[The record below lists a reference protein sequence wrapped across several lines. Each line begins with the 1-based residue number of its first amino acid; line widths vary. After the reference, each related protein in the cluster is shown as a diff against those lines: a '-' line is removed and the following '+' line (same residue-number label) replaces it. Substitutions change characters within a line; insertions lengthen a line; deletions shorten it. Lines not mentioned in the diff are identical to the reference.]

1 MFYRR
6 RFDRALRD
14 LCTLRSESMVC
25 AAQGLPIP
33 LDQLA
38 RSLTSHNHAKWQR
51 QGLSPRQAAIAAMA
65 SIIEKDL
72 HRERPG
78 ESALWTFL
86 TTALMVAAV
95 RDTSDAAL
103 VTQLLPKIFLG

>member
-33 LDQLA
+33 HDQLV
-38 RSLTSHNHAKWQR
+38 RSLTRHNYEKWQH

-65 SIIEKDL
+65 NIIEKDL
-72 HRERPG
+72 QREGPG

-86 TTALMVAAV
+86 TLALMVAAV

-103 VTQLLPKIFLG
+103 VTQLLPRTFLG